1 MMIQYDKTELENIFL
16 VEEAY
21 SLKNAGFI
29 TKEQYSLILKDLSI
43 LKNHKNILIRIGFFL
58 LGSFLYSSI
67 CGFLTGITISA
78 FGDNYRILLYIYALI
93 GFAGAELLTRQ
104 NYFGYGLDDAFLIGS
119 QLTLA
124 IAIGFSTNGNGFVIA
139 SILSVTL
146 LVSYL
151 RYLHL
156 SILLLFCVAI
166 TGSVTFA
173 LFELGTHGK
182 TLLPFTLMAF
192 ALGLYLSSKRIIE
205 QLKEPFYYKGLMLVN
220 SFSLVLFYL
229 SGNYMVVRELSEV
242 LLSTLIGPKNDIPF
256 AFIFYALTFI
266 VPISYIVYSLL
277 QKDRI
282 LLWIGLLGLGFSIYS
297 IRFYYAILP
306 IESALTLGGG
316 VLFAFTYFSIKKI
329 KGKETGITFQ
339 PDRFTKG
346 NALATDEIL
355 IASQLG
361 LKPEN
366 NIESPIEFGGG
377 DFSGGGSSGNF

>member
-16 VEEAY
+16 VEEAH

-29 TKEQYSLILKDLSI
+29 NKEQYSLILKDLSI

-78 FGDNYRILLYIYALI
+78 FGDNYQILLYICALI

-124 IAIGFSTNGNGFVIA
+124 IAIGISTNGNGFVIA

-173 LFELGTHGK
+173 LFELGTLGK

-229 SGNYMVVRELSEV
+229 SGNYMVVRELSE
-242 LLSTLIGPKNDIPF
+242 LLLGTLIGPKNDIPF
-256 AFIFYALTFI
+256 AFIFYAFTFT
-266 VPISYIVYSLL
+266 VPIAYIVYSLL
-277 QKDRI
+277 KKDRI
-282 LLWIGLLGLGFSIYS
+282 LLWIGSLGLGFSIYS

-306 IESALTLGGG
+306 IESALTLAGI

-346 NALATDEIL
+346 NALATAEIL

-361 LKPEN
+361 SKPE
-366 NIESPIEFGGG
+366 E
-377 DFSGGGSSGNF
+377 